1 MVRTQREVN
10 EYSKKKYKQRRKEY
24 YNKKKKEDPDFFNRK
39 MTAWRKEKIKKD
51 PTWGARRQ
59 KEFRVKHPDKFN
71 YMMARFYL
79 RRMTQE
85 KIKELIN
92 EIENERSQNG
102 QK

>member
-1 MVRTQREVN
+1 MVRTQREMD
-10 EYSKKKYKQRRKEY
+10 SWDKQRRKEY

-92 EIENERSQNG
+92 EIENERNKNG